1 MRTNEPRATASRT
14 RATRLATALTALAA
28 GFGCA
33 SAGTAGGDGGDGG
46 GSGNVV
52 TNADLLESSETDAYM
67 ALERLRPRWLRA
79 RGQSSFAGGTV
90 VMLFVDGSPRG
101 DVTNLRGIPI
111 NDIRD
116 ITYLSASEAAF
127 QFGTMAGNGGALSVR
142 TAR

>member
-1 MRTNEPRATASRT
+1 
-14 RATRLATALTALAA
+14 LAA

-33 SAGTAGGDGGDGG
+33 SSGTSGADGGNGG
-46 GSGNVV
+46 ASGNVL
-52 TNADLLESSETDAYM
+52 TNAELVESSETDAYI

-79 RGQSSFAGGTV
+79 RGQSSFSGGTV

-101 DVTNLRGIPI
+101 DVSNLRGIPI

-116 ITYLSASEAAF
+116 ITYLSATEAAF
-127 QFGTMAGNGGALSVR
+127 QFGTMAGNGGALAVR

>member
-1 MRTNEPRATASRT
+1 MRTIEPRATASRT

-33 SAGTAGGDGGDGG
+33 SSGTSGGDGEDGG
-46 GSGNVV
+46 ASGNVV
-52 TNADLLESSETDAYM
+52 TRAEMLESSETDVYA
-67 ALERLRPRWLRA
+67 ALQRLRPRWLRA
-79 RGQSSFAGGTV
+79 RGQASFSGSTV

-101 DVTNLRGIPI
+101 DVTNLRGLPI

-127 QFGTMAGNGGALSVR
+127 QFGTMAGNGGALAVR

>member
-1 MRTNEPRATASRT
+1 MRTIEPRATASRT

-33 SAGTAGGDGGDGG
+33 SSGTSGEDGGA
-46 GSGNVV
+46 SGNVV
-52 TNADLLESSETDAYM
+52 TRAEMLESSETDVYT
-67 ALERLRPRWLRA
+67 ALQRLRPRWLRA
-79 RGQSSFAGGTV
+79 RGQASFSGSTV

-101 DVTNLRGIPI
+101 DVTNLRGLPI

-127 QFGTMAGNGGALSVR
+127 QFGTMAGNGGALAVR